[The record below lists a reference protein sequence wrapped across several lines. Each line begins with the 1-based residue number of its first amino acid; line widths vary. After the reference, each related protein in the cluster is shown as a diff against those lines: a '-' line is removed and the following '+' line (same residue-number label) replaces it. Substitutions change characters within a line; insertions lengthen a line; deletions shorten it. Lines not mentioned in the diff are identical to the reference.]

1 MEDRIYMPKF
11 SLIIPVY
18 NVEAYLRECLE
29 SILRQPM
36 EDWEAIVIDDGSS
49 DRSGAIADEYAA
61 KDGRIMVI
69 HQENQGVSVA
79 RNVGLEKAMGQWIW
93 FIDSDDYIVDN
104 ALMVLSYAIKKTEGD
119 TIFFG
124 YRRQYGELV
133 KDKLVTSLDS
143 IEKRIFLER
152 FYCYGNWALLFSNE
166 IIKQHGIRFTI
177 GLRMAEDL
185 EFQYKYLYYCQTPV
199 SISECLYVYRHR
211 ENSATTNANTCR
223 NNMND
228 CIAVS
233 RNLLGFAKILK
244 GSEHV
249 WLSLRI
255 RNILK
260 ASLQAAERLT
270 AKDRCGL
277 QRDLREVL
285 DGYKEIGYNNV
296 EDRTLSLA
304 RWNLNLYFLCLKIF
318 YRLRGIKFI

>member
-1 MEDRIYMPKF
+1 MPKF

-18 NVEAYLRECLE
+18 NVEAYLSECLE
-29 SILRQPM
+29 SILRQPV
-36 EDWEAIVIDDGSS
+36 EDWEAIVIDDGSP
-49 DRSGAIADEYAA
+49 DKSGTIADEYAA
-61 KDGRIMVI
+61 KDSRITVI

-79 RNVGLEKAMGQWIW
+79 RNVGLEKASGRWIW
-93 FIDSDDYIVDN
+93 FVDSDDYIVEN
-104 ALMVLSYAIKKTEGD
+104 ALDVLSVAIDEKDCD

-124 YRRQYGELV
+124 LRHQYE
-133 KDKLVTSLDS
+133 TSYEDNILERVDG
-143 IEKRIFLER
+143 IEKEVFLEKV
-152 FYCYGNWALLFSNE
+152 YCYTNPAMLFTNE
-166 IIKQHGIRFTI
+166 IIRHHNIRFTI
-177 GLRMAEDL
+177 GVKMAEDL
-185 EFQYKYLYYCQTPV
+185 EFQYKYLCYARKLV
-199 SISECLYVYRHR
+199 SIPECIYIYQHR
-211 ENSATTNANTCR
+211 GNSATTNVNTNK
-223 NNMND
+223 NNKND

-233 RNLLGFAKILK
+233 RNLLSFVKNLHL
-244 GSEHV
+244 SEQM

-304 RWNLNLYFLCLKIF
+304 HWNLNLYFLCLKIF